1 MIKVVRENKVVDGI
15 GAMMLRKFEAMTYAE
30 MNDAIFIDRPLINFM
45 IHPSDKIYR
54 QSEKINFLNKFSN
67 LYKIQD
73 KWADYQNLKES
84 EIEDI
89 FDTSGNLVSISPFSH
104 MQYCINKFINIDYKE
119 TNNIVFHI
127 RRSNV
132 VQDNWRWIDEYEYI
146 NIIKNHI
153 DTLTSK
159 FRIYDPNIIILT
171 DSVKN
176 QNSYKPLGA
185 RGGREWWK
193 WNQEWLVEDENGN
206 FPLTSIDFDLIKKEL
221 PDVKIV
227 SDMDTFDSLML
238 MANAKVL
245 FQSRSAFSKLAGLL
259 SKNIVIQRK
268 ETSEDLDRSFTW
280 DGQGIYF

>member
-15 GAMMLRKFEAMTYAE
+15 GALMLRKFEAMTYAE
-30 MNDAIFIDRPLINFM
+30 MNNAIFIDTPLINFM
-45 IHPSDKIYR
+45 IHPSDKIYK

-73 KWADYQNLKES
+73 KWAGYQNLKEF

-89 FDTSGNLVSISPFSH
+89 FDTSGNLIKISPFSQ

-159 FRIYDPNIIILT
+159 FSIYDPNIIILT

-176 QNSYKPLGA
+176 KNSYKPLGV

-193 WNQEWLVEDENGN
+193 WSQEWLVEDKNGN

-221 PDVKIV
+221 PDVEIV

-245 FQSRSAFSKLAGLL
+245 FQSRSAFSRLAGLL

-268 ETSEDLDRSFTW
+268 DPSEDLDGSFTW
-280 DGQGIYF
+280 NGDGIYL

>member
-1 MIKVVRENKVVDGI
+1 MIKAVRENKVVDGI

-30 MNDAIFIDRPLINFM
+30 INDAIFIDTPLINFM

-73 KWADYQNLKES
+73 KWAVYQNLKEF

-89 FDTSGNLVSISPFSH
+89 FDTSGNLIKISTFSQ
-104 MQYCINKFINIDYKE
+104 MKYCINKFINIDYKE

-159 FRIYDPNIIILT
+159 FSIYDPNIIILT

-176 QNSYKPLGA
+176 KNSYKPLGV

-193 WNQEWLVEDENGN
+193 WSQEWLVEDKNGN

-221 PDVKIV
+221 PDVEIV

-245 FQSRSAFSKLAGLL
+245 FQSRSAFSRLAGLL

-268 ETSEDLDRSFTW
+268 DLSEDLDGSFTW
-280 DGQGIYF
+280 NGDGVYL

>member
-30 MNDAIFIDRPLINFM
+30 MNNSIFIDRPLINFM
-45 IHPSDKIYR
+45 IHPSDKIYS

-73 KWADYQNLKES
+73 KWVGYQDLKEF

-89 FDTSGNLVSISPFSH
+89 FETSGDLVQISPFSH

-153 DTLTSK
+153 DILTSK

-176 QNSYKPLGA
+176 KNSYKPLGV

-206 FPLTSIDFDLIKKEL
+206 FPLTSIDFDLIKREL
-221 PDVKIV
+221 PNVNII

-280 DGQGIYF
+280 DGEGIYF

>member
-89 FDTSGNLVSISPFSH
+89 FETSGDLVQISPFAH

-153 DTLTSK
+153 DILTSK
-159 FRIYDPNIIILT
+159 FRIHDPNIIILT

-176 QNSYKPLGA
+176 KNSYRPLGV

-221 PDVKIV
+221 PDVNII

-245 FQSRSAFSKLAGLL
+245 FQSRSAFSKLGGLL

>member
-15 GAMMLRKFEAMTYAE
+15 GAMMLRKFEAMAYAE
-30 MNDAIFIDRPLINFM
+30 MNNAIFIDRPLINFM
-45 IHPSDKIYR
+45 IHPSDKIYK

-73 KWADYQNLKES
+73 KWAGYQNLKEF

-89 FDTSGNLVSISPFSH
+89 FDTSGDIVQMSPFPH
-104 MQYCINKFINIDYKE
+104 TQYCINKFINIDYKE

-132 VQDNWRWIDEYEYI
+132 IKDNERWIDEDEYI
-146 NIIKNHI
+146 NIIKNHLDI
-153 DTLTSK
+153 VQSK
-159 FRIYDPNIIILT
+159 FRIHDPNIIILT

-176 QNSYKPLGA
+176 KNSYKPLGV

-206 FPLTSIDFDLIKKEL
+206 FPLTSIDFDLIKREL
-221 PDVKIV
+221 PDVNII

-238 MANAKVL
+238 MVNAKVL
-245 FQSRSAFSKLAGLL
+245 FQSMSAFSKLAGLL